1 MNEVSEIS
9 EGLKLNHQ
17 FKYNESCDKT
27 NRSIKPQLNDRTQKF
42 DKLNLILD
50 FKLPA

>member
-17 FKYNESCDKT
+17 FKYNESFEKT
-27 NRSIKPQLNDRTQKF
+27 NRTTKP
-42 DKLNLILD
+42 
-50 FKLPA
+50 